1 MQLAF
6 KGAQCDDGQVLTRHK
21 VFVGCFHRGGEQELG
36 LKLFSFLNDNSLSND
51 DRDEAAWKPR
61 ITLSSVQSL
70 VSTAQLNT
78 AEFLA
83 SKISLR
89 CRIFSLYAG
98 YSQRRIHPVIRPSLS
113 LIDPV
118 KPKH

>member
-1 MQLAF
+1 M
-6 KGAQCDDGQVLTRHK
+6 
-21 VFVGCFHRGGEQELG
+21 GCFHRGDEQELG
-36 LKLFSFLNDNSLSND
+36 LKLFSFLNDNSLLND
-51 DRDEAAWKPR
+51 EWVEAAWKPR
-61 ITLSSVQSL
+61 LTLSSVQSL

-98 YSQRRIHPVIRPSLS
+98 CSRRAIHPVTRLSLS
-113 LIDPV
+113 LMGPV